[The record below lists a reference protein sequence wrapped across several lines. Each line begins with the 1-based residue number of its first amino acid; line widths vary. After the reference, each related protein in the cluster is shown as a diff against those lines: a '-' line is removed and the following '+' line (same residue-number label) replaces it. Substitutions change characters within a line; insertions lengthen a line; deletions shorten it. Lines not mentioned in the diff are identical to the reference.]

1 MCEIRAC
8 AWGEFDSS
16 TAGPRRSSR
25 VELEAEVVTLY
36 REESS
41 ALLRHAQ
48 RLAGDR
54 ELAREAVQE
63 AFLRYFAGRLEG
75 KLAAAGRPW
84 LFRVVRN
91 YIYDRLRNFDH
102 SARAQEAPEDA
113 APGETAVTPETQY
126 HLAET
131 ARRIRRL
138 LTRREFECL
147 SLRLQGMSYQETADA
162 LGVEIGTVASLLARA
177 LKKLRAAFAPTAAP
191 PASEPRR

>member
-1 MCEIRAC
+1 MYDIRAC

-16 TAGPRRSSR
+16 ATGPRRSNR
-25 VELEAEVVTLY
+25 VELEAEVMALY

-84 LFRVVRN
+84 LFRVARN

-102 SARAQEAPEDA
+102 SARAQETPEEVAPSEA
-113 APGETAVTPETQY
+113 ADTPETQY

-131 ARRIRRL
+131 SRRIRRL

-162 LGVEIGTVASLLARA
+162 LGIEIGTVASLLARA
-177 LKKLRAAFAPTAAP
+177 VKKLRAAFAPAADP
-191 PASEPRR
+191 PAPEPER

>member
-1 MCEIRAC
+1 MYDIRAC

-16 TAGPRRSSR
+16 ATGPRRSNR
-25 VELEAEVVTLY
+25 VELEAEVMALY

-84 LFRVVRN
+84 LFRVARN

-102 SARAQEAPEDA
+102 SARAQETPEEV
-113 APGETAVTPETQY
+113 APGEAAVTPETQY

-131 ARRIRRL
+131 SRRIRRL

-162 LGVEIGTVASLLARA
+162 LGIEIGTVASLLARA
-177 LKKLRAAFAPTAAP
+177 VKKLRAAFAPAADP
-191 PASEPRR
+191 PAPEPER